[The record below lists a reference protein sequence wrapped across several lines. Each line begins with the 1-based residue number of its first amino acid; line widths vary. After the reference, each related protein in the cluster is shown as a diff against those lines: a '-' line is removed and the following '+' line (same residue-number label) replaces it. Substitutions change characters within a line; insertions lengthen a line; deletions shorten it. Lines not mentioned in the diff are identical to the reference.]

1 MTVGEAVGVSS
12 RSEDEYL
19 GRLHIH
25 DRVVEK
31 IAARAARE
39 IAEAGS
45 AAPRVLG
52 RTLPWSGRLGTRS
65 ADLDAPPKAS
75 VEVEG
80 SVSRIE
86 LSIGV
91 RWPASIP
98 DVAARVRDQVR
109 TRVSHLTGLH
119 VQEVEITV
127 DDLILN
133 QAPRARVR

>member
-1 MTVGEAVGVSS
+1 MTVGEAVDASG
-12 RSEDEYL
+12 RPDEEYL
-19 GRLHIH
+19 GRLQIH
-25 DRVVEK
+25 DRVVAK

-39 IAEAGS
+39 VAEAGS

-52 RTLPWSGRLGTRS
+52 RTLPWSGRLGTRDS
-65 ADLDAPPKAS
+65 DLDAPPKAA

-98 DVAARVRDQVR
+98 DVAEWVRDQVR
-109 TRVSHLTGLH
+109 TRVSHLTGLR